1 MKQSEVDNWR
11 VNMQSRMEEL
21 TVLNA
26 KHNQDIIYVKES
38 LDELKDLIREQN
50 GRVRELEGNMS
61 GVKASQLNSKEMEK
75 KIASAINEKID
86 IPFVSEEKEQV
97 FFEKVVDVVTDLLHG
112 LFEGK

>member
-26 KHNQDIIYVKES
+26 KHNQDIMYVKES

-50 GRVRELEGNMS
+50 GRVRELEGSMS
-61 GVKASQLNSKEMEK
+61 GVKAIGAML
-75 KIASAINEKID
+75 SA
-86 IPFVSEEKEQV
+86 V
-97 FFEKVVDVVTDLLHG
+97 FSG
-112 LFEGK
+112 LFGYIFTKG